1 MPTPRDRRP
10 RLGLAAF
17 LRRRKHDVNQWN
29 TDADAQRRE
38 MMSAGND
45 GIISSAAIIQGL
57 LSGGATGR
65 EAVIGVLA
73 LIVIGMVGTG
83 AAQYSEAASERSA
96 QLRIAEEEA
105 AAINAAPETEFQ
117 ELVDIYERKG
127 LSPSL
132 SRAVAKEL
140 MDKDPLRAQ
149 LDDEYDLD
157 EIPGPWQPWKAAL
170 RSAGAFFLGSVL
182 PLVFLLILPWD
193 IRGEITVVSVMIA
206 LAISGWVGHLVD
218 HSSAWLSMLRT
229 MLVGAI
235 ILGISTWAGS
245 LVTF

>member
-1 MPTPRDRRP
+1 
-10 RLGLAAF
+10 
-17 LRRRKHDVNQWN
+17 
-29 TDADAQRRE
+29 
-38 MMSAGND
+38 MSAGND

-65 EAVIGVLA
+65 EAIIGVLA
-73 LIVIGMVGTG
+73 LIAIGMVGTA
-83 AAQYSEAASERSA
+83 AAQYSEAASERNA
-96 QLRIAEEEA
+96 QVRIMEEEQASIA
-105 AAINAAPETEFQ
+105 ASPEAEFD
-117 ELVDIYERKG
+117 ELAEIYEKKG
-127 LSPSL
+127 LSAEL
-132 SRAVAKEL
+132 SRAVAREL

-149 LDDEYDLD
+149 LDDEYDID
-157 EIPGPWQPWKAAL
+157 EIPGPWDPWKTAF

-206 LAISGWVGHLVD
+206 LAISGWLGHLVD
-218 HSSAWLSMLRT
+218 HSSPWWSMLRT